1 MTLSTARSEETRS
14 DQLITN
20 INKHIK
26 KLDMVLKTTGLH
38 RDQGTETNYY
48 IEVLN
53 RAINITE
60 KFRSLKDI
68 NSILAAAEE
77 EAIKSII

>member
-1 MTLSTARSEETRS
+1 
-14 DQLITN
+14 
-20 INKHIK
+20 
-26 KLDMVLKTTGLH
+26 MVLKTTGLH

>member
-1 MTLSTARSEETRS
+1 MALSTARSEETRS

-26 KLDMVLKTTGLH
+26 RLDMVLKTTGLH
-38 RDQGTETNYY
+38 RDQDTKTNYY

-53 RAINITE
+53 RAINFTE
-60 KFRSLKDI
+60 KYRSLKDI

>member
-20 INKHIK
+20 INKHIQR
-26 KLDMVLKTTGLH
+26 LDMILNTIGFH
-38 RDQGTETNYY
+38 RDQDTKTNYY

-53 RAINITE
+53 RAINFTE
-60 KFRSLKDI
+60 KYRSLKDI